1 MPLIP
6 ACSLYLSQNKEP
18 QLQFLSLVLI
28 KKMRSS
34 AFTSYF
40 RAPHSHVKSSKKL
53 FLNGIIFFSLMIKT
67 CLKSMPTAVQ
77 QSTLSINTYLSLGSS
92 TRKFTEM
99 LIFQH
104 CLACQLKN
112 QYISWYQYKPVRRN
126 QCKPSKLVP
135 SNHKTCN
142 ILLFVKLNW
151 LPKSE

>member
-18 QLQFLSLVLI
+18 QLRFLSLVLI

-77 QSTLSINTYLSLGSS
+77 QSTLSINTSLSLDSS
-92 TRKFTEM
+92 TSKFTEM

-112 QYISWYQYKPVRRN
+112 QYISWYTSIN
-126 QCKPSKLVP
+126 QCEETGANLQS
-135 SNHKTCN
+135 
-142 ILLFVKLNW
+142 LFRRITRLATFSCLWNQIDC
-151 LPKSE
+151 